1 MSNNYDMPVTT
12 PNGIKIGSRVIGWSG
27 AVKQFDGSRFD
38 SRNSEGL
45 RWLACIMDAVA
56 AGRVSLG
63 AEKELILWRWL
74 VATVF
79 INEEKD
85 KNGTI
90 EIPNEDGGVDIA
102 VIYSGKKGN
111 LSIYPGPLRFS
122 LANHVE
128 GIAIE
133 KYGVCEGSALALRMY
148 QDMVIANPG
157 YGFRMSPFGRKG
169 LEMLHDDY
177 IGEINTNGMP
187 EMPVMH

>member
-1 MSNNYDMPVTT
+1 MSSNYDAPETT
-12 PNGIKIGSRVIGWSG
+12 PNGIKIGNRVIGWSG

-56 AGRVSLG
+56 AGWVSLG

-85 KNGTI
+85 KNDTI

-133 KYGVCEGSALALRMY
+133 KYGVCEGSALALRTY
-148 QDMVIANPG
+148 QDMVIADPG

-187 EMPVMH
+187 EAHVIH

>member
-1 MSNNYDMPVTT
+1 MSSNYDAPETS

-27 AVKQFDGSRFD
+27 AVKQFDGPRFD
-38 SRNSEGL
+38 FRNSEGL

-56 AGRVSLG
+56 VGWVSLG
-63 AEKELILWRWL
+63 TEKELILWRWL

-148 QDMVIANPG
+148 QDMVIADPED
-157 YGFRMSPFGRKG
+157 GFRMSLFGREG

-177 IGEINTNGMP
+177 IGMIKTSGMP

>member
-56 AGRVSLG
+56 AGWVSLG
-63 AEKELILWRWL
+63 AEKQLTLWRWL

-85 KNGTI
+85 KNGMV
-90 EIPNEDGGVDIA
+90 EVPNGDGGVDIA

-128 GIAIE
+128 SIAIE

-148 QDMVIANPG
+148 QDMVIPDPG
-157 YGFRMSPFGRKG
+157 CGFRMSPFGRKG

-177 IGEINTNGMP
+177 IGEINANGMP

>member
-1 MSNNYDMPVTT
+1 MSSNNEAPETT
-12 PNGIKIGSRVIGWSG
+12 PNGIKIGNRVIGWSG
-27 AVKQFDGSRFD
+27 AVKQFDGSCFD

-56 AGRVSLG
+56 AGWVSLG
-63 AEKELILWRWL
+63 TERELILWRWL
-74 VATVF
+74 VSTVF

-148 QDMVIANPG
+148 QDMVIADPG

-177 IGEINTNGMP
+177 IGEINTNG
-187 EMPVMH
+187 

>member
-1 MSNNYDMPVTT
+1 MSSNTEAPETT

-38 SRNSEGL
+38 SRNSEGM

-56 AGRVSLG
+56 VGWVSLG
-63 AEKELILWRWL
+63 TEKELILWRWL

-133 KYGVCEGSALALRMY
+133 IWSLRGFSPCPSHVSGHGDCRSQLRI
-148 QDMVIANPG
+148 QDVTLWAK
-157 YGFRMSPFGRKG
+157 R
-169 LEMLHDDY
+169 
-177 IGEINTNGMP
+177 T
-187 EMPVMH
+187 

>member
-1 MSNNYDMPVTT
+1 MSSNYDAPETT
-12 PNGIKIGSRVIGWSG
+12 PNGIKIGNRVIGWSG

-56 AGRVSLG
+56 VGWVSLG
-63 AEKELILWRWL
+63 TEKELILSRWL

-148 QDMVIANPG
+148 QDMVIADPG
-157 YGFRMSPFGRKG
+157 CGFRMSPFGRKG

-177 IGEINTNGMP
+177 IGEINANGMP

>member
-1 MSNNYDMPVTT
+1 MSSNYDAPETT
-12 PNGIKIGSRVIGWSG
+12 PNGIKIGNRVIGWSG

-56 AGRVSLG
+56 AGWVSLG

-148 QDMVIANPG
+148 QDMVIADPG

-177 IGEINTNGMP
+177 IGEINTNGML
-187 EMPVMH
+187 EAHVIH

>member
-1 MSNNYDMPVTT
+1 MSSNYDAPETT

-27 AVKQFDGSRFD
+27 AVKQFDGPRFD
-38 SRNSEGL
+38 FRNSEGL

-56 AGRVSLG
+56 VGWVSLG
-63 AEKELILWRWL
+63 TEKELILWRWL

-148 QDMVIANPG
+148 QDMVIADPED
-157 YGFRMSPFGRKG
+157 GFRMSPFGREG

-177 IGEINTNGMP
+177 IGMIKTSGMP

>member
-1 MSNNYDMPVTT
+1 MSSNYDAPETT
-12 PNGIKIGSRVIGWSG
+12 PNGIKIGNRVIGWSG
-27 AVKQFDGSRFD
+27 AVNQFDGSRFD
-38 SRNSEGL
+38 SRPSEGM
-45 RWLACIMDAVA
+45 RWLACIFDAYA
-56 AGRVSLG
+56 AGWVDLG
-63 AEKELILWRWL
+63 TKKELVLWRWL

-85 KNGTI
+85 KNGTV
-90 EIPNEDGGVDIA
+90 EVPNGDGGVDIA

-128 GIAIE
+128 SIAIE

-148 QDMVIANPG
+148 QDMVIADPG
-157 YGFRMSPFGRKG
+157 CGLRMSPFGRKG

-177 IGEINTNGMP
+177 IGEINTSGMP
-187 EMPVMH
+187 EAHVIH

>member
-1 MSNNYDMPVTT
+1 MSSNYDAPETS

-27 AVKQFDGSRFD
+27 AVKQFDGPRFD
-38 SRNSEGL
+38 FRNSEGL

-56 AGRVSLG
+56 VGWVSLG
-63 AEKELILWRWL
+63 TEKELILWRWL

-133 KYGVCEGSALALRMY
+133 KYGVCDGSALALRMY
-148 QDMVIANPG
+148 QDMVIADPED
-157 YGFRMSPFGRKG
+157 GFRMSPFGREG

-177 IGEINTNGMP
+177 IGMIKTSGMP

>member
-1 MSNNYDMPVTT
+1 MSSNYDAPETS

-27 AVKQFDGSRFD
+27 AVKQFDGPRFD
-38 SRNSEGL
+38 FRNSEGL

-56 AGRVSLG
+56 VGWVSLG
-63 AEKELILWRWL
+63 TEKELILWRWL

-133 KYGVCEGSALALRMY
+133 KYGVYEGSALALRMY
-148 QDMVIANPG
+148 QDMVIADPG

-187 EMPVMH
+187 EAHVIH

>member
-1 MSNNYDMPVTT
+1 MSSNYDAPETS

-27 AVKQFDGSRFD
+27 AVKQFDGPRFD

-56 AGRVSLG
+56 VGLVSLG
-63 AEKELILWRWL
+63 TEKELILWRWL

-148 QDMVIANPG
+148 QDMVIADPG

-169 LEMLHDDY
+169 LEMLHYDY

-187 EMPVMH
+187 EAHVIH

>member
-1 MSNNYDMPVTT
+1 MSSNYDAPETS

-27 AVKQFDGSRFD
+27 AVKQFDGPRFD
-38 SRNSEGL
+38 FRNSEGL

-56 AGRVSLG
+56 VGWVSLG
-63 AEKELILWRWL
+63 TEKELILWRWL

-122 LANHVE
+122 LASHVE

-148 QDMVIANPG
+148 QDMVIADPG

-187 EMPVMH
+187 EAHVIH

>member
-1 MSNNYDMPVTT
+1 MSSNYDAPETS

-27 AVKQFDGSRFD
+27 AVKQFDGPRFD
-38 SRNSEGL
+38 FRNSEGL

-56 AGRVSLG
+56 VGWVSLG
-63 AEKELILWRWL
+63 TEKELILWRWL

-148 QDMVIANPG
+148 QDMVIADPG

-187 EMPVMH
+187 EAHVIH

>member
-1 MSNNYDMPVTT
+1 MSSNYDMPEAT
-12 PNGIKIGSRVIGWSG
+12 PNGIKIGSRVIGWSS
-27 AVKQFDGSRFD
+27 AVKQFDSSRFD

-45 RWLACIMDAVA
+45 RCLACIMDAVT
-56 AGRVSLG
+56 AGWVVLG
-63 AEKELILWRWL
+63 DGKELILWRWL

-85 KNGTI
+85 KNGTV
-90 EIPNEDGGVDIA
+90 EVPNEGGGVDIA
-102 VIYSGKKGN
+102 VIYSGKKGD

-133 KYGVCEGSALALRMY
+133 KYGIEEGSALALRMY
-148 QDMVIANPG
+148 QDMVVADPG
-157 YGFRMSPFGRKG
+157 YGFRMSPFGREG

-177 IGEINTNGMP
+177 IGMINTNGMP
-187 EMPVMH
+187 EASVIH

>member
-1 MSNNYDMPVTT
+1 MSSNYDAPETT
-12 PNGIKIGSRVIGWSG
+12 PNGIKIGNRVIGLSG

-56 AGRVSLG
+56 AGWVSLG

-79 INEEKD
+79 INEERD
-85 KNGTI
+85 RNGTI
-90 EIPNEDGGVDIA
+90 DIPNESGGVDIA
-102 VIYSGKKGN
+102 VIYSGKKGD

-128 GIAIE
+128 GVAIE
-133 KYGVCEGSALALRMY
+133 KYGVEKGSKMALRMY
-148 QDMVIANPG
+148 QDMVIADPG
-157 YGFRMSPFGRKG
+157 DGFRMSPFGREG

-177 IGEINTNGMP
+177 IGMIKTSGMP
-187 EMPVMH
+187 EMPFMH

>member
-1 MSNNYDMPVTT
+1 MSSNYDAPETT
-12 PNGIKIGSRVIGWSG
+12 PNGIKIGYRVIGWSG
-27 AVKQFDGSRFD
+27 AVNQFDGSRFD
-38 SRNSEGL
+38 SRPSEGM
-45 RWLACIMDAVA
+45 RWLACIFDAYA
-56 AGRVSLG
+56 AGWVDLG
-63 AEKELILWRWL
+63 TKKELVLWRWL

-85 KNGTI
+85 KNGTV
-90 EIPNEDGGVDIA
+90 EVPNGDGGVDIA

-128 GIAIE
+128 RIAIE

-148 QDMVIANPG
+148 QDMVIADPG
-157 YGFRMSPFGRKG
+157 CGFRISPFGRKG

-177 IGEINTNGMP
+177 IGEINANGMP

>member
-1 MSNNYDMPVTT
+1 MSSKYDIPEAT
-12 PNGIKIGSRVIGWSG
+12 PNGIKIGNRVIGWSG

-45 RWLACIMDAVA
+45 RWLACIMDAAA
-56 AGRVSLG
+56 AGWVSLG
-63 AEKELILWRWL
+63 AENELILWRWL

-90 EIPNEDGGVDIA
+90 EIPNEEGGVDIA

-111 LSIYPGPLRFS
+111 LSIYPAPLRFS

-133 KYGVCEGSALALRMY
+133 KYGVCEGAALALRMY
-148 QDMVIANPG
+148 QNMVIADPG
-157 YGFRMSPFGRKG
+157 DGFRMSPFGREG

-177 IGEINTNGMP
+177 IGVIKTSDIP

>member
-1 MSNNYDMPVTT
+1 MSSNYDAPETS

-27 AVKQFDGSRFD
+27 AIKQFDGPRFD

-56 AGRVSLG
+56 AGWVSLG

-128 GIAIE
+128 SIAIK

-148 QDMVIANPG
+148 QDMVIADPG

-187 EMPVMH
+187 EAHVIH

>member
-1 MSNNYDMPVTT
+1 MSSNYDAPETT
-12 PNGIKIGSRVIGWSG
+12 PNGIKIGNRVIGWSG
-27 AVKQFDGSRFD
+27 AVNQFDGSRFD
-38 SRNSEGL
+38 SRPSEGM
-45 RWLACIMDAVA
+45 RWLACIFDAYA
-56 AGRVSLG
+56 AGWVDLG
-63 AEKELILWRWL
+63 TKKELVLWRWL

-79 INEEKD
+79 INKEKD
-85 KNGTI
+85 KNGTV
-90 EIPNEDGGVDIA
+90 EVPNGDGGVDIA

-128 GIAIE
+128 SIAIE

-148 QDMVIANPG
+148 QDMVIADPG
-157 YGFRMSPFGRKG
+157 CGFRISPFGRKG

-177 IGEINTNGMP
+177 IGEINANGMP

>member
-1 MSNNYDMPVTT
+1 MSSKYDIPEAT
-12 PNGIKIGSRVIGWSG
+12 PNGIKIGNRVIGWSG

-38 SRNSEGL
+38 SSNSEGL
-45 RWLACIMDAVA
+45 RWLACIMDAEA
-56 AGRVSLG
+56 SGWVSLG

-85 KNGTI
+85 KNGTV

-102 VIYSGKKGN
+102 VIYSGKKGD
-111 LSIYPGPLRFS
+111 LSIYPSPLRFS

-148 QDMVIANPG
+148 QDMVIADPG
-157 YGFRMSPFGRKG
+157 YGFRMSPFGREG

-177 IGEINTNGMP
+177 IGEINANGMP

>member
-1 MSNNYDMPVTT
+1 MSSNYDAPETT
-12 PNGIKIGSRVIGWSG
+12 PNGIKIGNRVIGWSG

-56 AGRVSLG
+56 VGWVSLG
-63 AEKELILWRWL
+63 TEKELILWRWL

-111 LSIYPGPLRFS
+111 LSIYP
-122 LANHVE
+122 
-128 GIAIE
+128 
-133 KYGVCEGSALALRMY
+133 
-148 QDMVIANPG
+148 
-157 YGFRMSPFGRKG
+157 
-169 LEMLHDDY
+169 
-177 IGEINTNGMP
+177 
-187 EMPVMH
+187 

>member
-1 MSNNYDMPVTT
+1 MSSKYDAPETS

-27 AVKQFDGSRFD
+27 AVKQFDSPRFD
-38 SRNSEGL
+38 FRNSEGL

-56 AGRVSLG
+56 VGWVSLG
-63 AEKELILWRWL
+63 TEKELILWRWL

-148 QDMVIANPG
+148 QDMVIADPED
-157 YGFRMSPFGRKG
+157 GFRMSPFGREG

-177 IGEINTNGMP
+177 IGMIKTSGMP

>member
-56 AGRVSLG
+56 AGWVSLG

-85 KNGTI
+85 KNGAI
-90 EIPNEDGGVDIA
+90 EIPNEDGGVDTA

-128 GIAIE
+128 SIAIE

-148 QDMVIANPG
+148 QDMVIADPG
-157 YGFRMSPFGRKG
+157 CGFRMSLFGRKG

-177 IGEINTNGMP
+177 IGEINANGML